1 MGRIIGIDLG
11 TTTCEMA
18 YINNSKPELIVNNL
32 GDRIT
37 PSVVGVTDEDEYVVG
52 MVAKR
57 QHILKPDKTVME
69 VKRYMGL
76 REEINL
82 GDKSYL
88 PEEISAILLKNLKI
102 YAEDF
107 LGEQVTEAVIT
118 VPAGFD
124 DLQRQATKEAGE
136 MAGFKVERII
146 NEPTA
151 AALAYGINN
160 LETDEKVIVYDLG
173 GGTFDV
179 TVLELFEGILDVQA
193 SRGDNKLGGKDF
205 DERIEQFIVNDF
217 KEKHGIDLRG
227 NKKSM
232 ARIKE
237 AAENAKKELT
247 TLENVVIELPFIA
260 IDENQNPL
268 EVNVRLNRKM
278 FEEMIEDLVL
288 STEKCIDEALDA
300 AGYTHEEIDVVLAVG
315 GSSRVPCVKN
325 LLNRKFPGKVK
336 TVVNPD
342 EAVALGAAVQAG
354 IKNNEISSEDSV
366 LITDVCR
373 YTLGISMAVEL
384 QDGRILNGVFDP
396 LINKD
401 SKIPITAKST
411 YQTIYDGQESVL
423 VSIYQG
429 DGKFVSEN
437 IRISELEL
445 GGIPAGP
452 AGMEGIEVAFS
463 YDINGKMKVEA
474 TILSTGK
481 AAEIVIDM
489 KQNARSIVNENKEV
503 VKEIDVTEWTN
514 YPLAIKVKSTIKIA
528 EKRIDKFNDSTKNKI
543 NHLIKELK
551 KEVINDNEA
560 KVDEID
566 GKLTDILFELN

>member
-18 YINNSKPELIVNNL
+18 YIKNGKPELIVNNL

-37 PSVVGVTDEDEYVVG
+37 PSVIGVTDDGEYIAG
-52 MVAKR
+52 IVAKR
-57 QHILKPDKTVME
+57 QYILKPDNTAME
-69 VKRYMGL
+69 VKRHIGTQKK
-76 REEINL
+76 INL
-82 GDKSYL
+82 GDKEYL
-88 PEEISAILLKNLKI
+88 PEEISAILLKNLKE
-102 YAEDF
+102 YAEEF

-179 TVLELFEGILDVQA
+179 TVLELFEGVLDVQA
-193 SRGDNKLGGKDF
+193 SRGNNKLGGKDF
-205 DERIEQFIVNDF
+205 DERIEKFIIKDF

-247 TLENVVIELPFIA
+247 TLETTVIQLPFIA
-260 IDENQNPL
+260 MDENQNPL
-268 EVNVRLNRKM
+268 EVNMKLTRGI
-278 FEEMIEDLVL
+278 FEELIKDLVV
-288 STEKCIDEALDA
+288 STEKCIDEALEA
-300 AGYTHEEIDVVLAVG
+300 AGYREEEIDVVLAVG
-315 GSSRVPCVKN
+315 GSSRIPCVKK
-325 LLNRKFPGKVK
+325 LLQRKFPNKVK
-336 TVVNPD
+336 TEVNPD
-342 EAVALGAAVQAG
+342 EAVALGAAVQGG
-354 IKNNEISSEDSV
+354 IKNDEISSEDSV

-373 YTLGISMAVEL
+373 YTLGISMIVEL
-384 QDGRILNGVFDP
+384 EDGRVLDGIFDP
-396 LINKD
+396 LIAKD
-401 SKIPITAKST
+401 SKIPVTAKKI
-411 YQTIYDGQESVL
+411 YQTVYDGQESV
-423 VSIYQG
+423 VVNIYQG
-429 DGKFVSEN
+429 DSRFVSEN
-437 IRISELEL
+437 IKISELEL

-452 AGMEGIEVAFS
+452 AGMEAIEVAFS

-474 TILSTGK
+474 TILSNGK
-481 AAEIVIDM
+481 VAEKVIDM
-489 KQNARSIVNENKEV
+489 KQNAKNIVKENKEV
-503 VKEIDVTEWTN
+503 EKEIDFTEWIN

-528 EKRIDKFNDSTKNKI
+528 ETRINKFSGSTKDKI
-543 NHLIKELK
+543 NHLIIELK
-551 KEVINDNEA
+551 QAVINDNET

-566 GKLTDILFELN
+566 TKLTDILFELN